1 MLCWK
6 KILCQYRYKIR
17 YCCFCNLWKFQQFK
31 SIPYSINSH
40 TTKHWNNIATRL
52 NGWDHIVVYDCCF
65 QCTKINDHCW
75 GNYFP
80 KGSYKVLPIRLMYT
94 SYSID
99 ITFPSWPHL
108 AWQIA
113 QLQYQGLTIKM
124 HVDRS
129 SENFPRA
136 LPESPISHLASGSG
150 LIIEKGCQSKCI
162 GPFLYSWNKNG

>member
-1 MLCWK
+1 MVKTKVELGNCLRHNIRYPSSRMEGLMAINKRHEMGAQVRNAMLKK
-6 KILCQYRYKIR
+6 KILCPYRYKIR

-80 KGSYKVLPIRLMYT
+80 KGSYKVLPIRLMHT

-99 ITFPSWPHL
+99 ITFPSWPHF
-108 AWQIA
+108 AWQMPN
-113 QLQYQGLTIKM
+113 TNIK
-124 HVDRS
+124 
-129 SENFPRA
+129 A
-136 LPESPISHLASGSG
+136 
-150 LIIEKGCQSKCI
+150 
-162 GPFLYSWNKNG
+162 